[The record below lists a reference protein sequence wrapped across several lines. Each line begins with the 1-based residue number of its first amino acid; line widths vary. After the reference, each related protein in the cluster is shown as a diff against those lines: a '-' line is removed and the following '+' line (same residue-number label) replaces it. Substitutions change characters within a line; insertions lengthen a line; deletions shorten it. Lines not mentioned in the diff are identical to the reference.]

1 MSKRAQYTTEEK
13 VQHLKDW
20 RASGLSIQGYSR
32 KHGIKDQT
40 FYNWTTG
47 RSLKGRDVRIAA
59 AKVMTEDGNISTFIK
74 KYESRINT
82 GLKILLAAFIVVAV
96 ARSC

>member
-1 MSKRAQYTTEEK
+1 MRKRTQYTTEEK
-13 VQHLKDW
+13 VQHLRAW
-20 RASGLSIQGYSR
+20 RASGLSIQGYSKR
-32 KHGIKDQT
+32 HGIKDQT

-47 RSLKGRDVRIAA
+47 RSLKGRDAHIAA
-59 AKVMTEDGNISTFIK
+59 AKVVTKDGSISTFIK
-74 KYESRINT
+74 KYEPPINV